1 MTGVRVKGSA
11 LLARREVITRQFGA
25 EAWAKLVQDMA
36 HVLPAF
42 RSPVVAAS
50 LIPLREFLAFQD
62 ELVRRFF
69 HGDDQAYFRL
79 GEESAR
85 WALTEGPYKKFMARK
100 DVAAFVQSIPSL
112 SNAYWES
119 AGATTYAAAIEGD
132 AVHLRV
138 TGLPVWHPYL
148 EFLVV
153 GYIGAALEMLCGT
166 HVPKK
171 CLKGGSG
178 TEYHYA
184 FTIPQGAPAR

>member
-1 MTGVRVKGSA
+1 
-11 LLARREVITRQFGA
+11 
-25 EAWAKLVQDMA
+25 MA
-36 HVLPAF
+36 HVLPPF
-42 RSPVVAAS
+42 RTPIVAAS
-50 LIPLREFLAFQD
+50 LLPLREFLAFHD

-69 HGDDQAYFRL
+69 QGDDRAYFRL

-100 DVAAFVQSIPSL
+100 DVSGFVQAIPSL
-112 SNAYWES
+112 SSAYWES
-119 AGATTYAAAIEGD
+119 GTTSYAAAIED
-132 AVHLRV
+132 DVVHLRV

-153 GYIGAALEMLCGT
+153 GYIGAALELLCGKP
-166 HVPKK
+166 VARK

-184 FTIPQGAPAR
+184 FTLPGDASS